1 MDTSLYASFDQGDAV
16 LRFPYDD
23 QLRRLLRAIPGRRWD
38 PAQRAWI
45 VPLDPERA
53 EVVALLL
60 ASLPHPPVVSESLAR
75 ALERQRA
82 RRSHDECVLD
92 VARPDESWWLTFAT
106 DRAPDIVAALLEH
119 PDAYQHPTIGR
130 GLIPL
135 DEQAARLVDTLP
147 ASAGRLRLSE
157 DAAHALTEITQGPGA
172 DGSVRPGA
180 GGGARSGAMAYDVEL
195 RRDRRKEHWLLIAAE
210 HAPLARVLAGRAGL
224 RALEGPEGT
233 FALAAVERD
242 GHLIAELLDQLEMA
256 GIDPRAQSWLARAT
270 TWHGTIDVAG
280 APEEP
285 LFLLL
290 GDPTRLPPE
299 LRERAVSA
307 PGGATVPLT
316 LDSWRSIESLRS
328 FPSAAARRCIAA
340 LKEGRPAPP
349 AVLEL
354 SAVHE
359 DPTFVLAPGHDASL
373 LDTFGALP
381 GATPGQVSR
390 RGGAAAGARGHA
402 YAHANAH
409 GHGQAG
415 DRGQAGN
422 HRQLPAIRADPF
434 CVEELD
440 RFLAERD
447 VWIDPEAL
455 VELQQIR
462 EQHAHAAGLVALSSA
477 TDAPLDV
484 PGLGG
489 ELKPFQRAG
498 VTYLLAQRRAFLA
511 DEQGLGKTIEALAT
525 LEADGAYPAVV
536 VCPASLKLNWM
547 RELER
552 WLPGRTAQALTGTG
566 LRAARPS
573 SAEANSTTLSDGD
586 LTGTAR
592 VGAARPSDP
601 DVPEGEPM
609 GPGAREGDATGAST
623 TRPPTPIPAADI
635 TVVNYDI
642 LAARAPGLA
651 AMAPK
656 ALVLDESH
664 YCKNAAAKRT
674 QAVGRL
680 ASSVPS
686 DGLVLALTGTPVM
699 NRPPELISQ
708 LRILGRLADFGSGA
722 QFGQRFKGPDAHVR
736 LHWHLRSRCFVRRL
750 KADVLPQLPPK
761 TRTVVP
767 VELDNEAEY
776 RLAEHDV
783 IAWLRSRPLDLREL
797 DAKVAAA
804 LRAER
809 LVRLN
814 ALKLLAARGKLHAV
828 LAWIHDFCSSGERLV
843 VFARHREIQRAVID
857 RFPHALHILGED
869 NHAARD
875 ASLHAFQ
882 AAGTSDNQL
891 IVCSIEVAGQ
901 GLTLTQASNVAFLE
915 LDWTPAKHDQAEDR
929 LHRIG
934 QRDAVNAWYL
944 LAAGT
949 IDETMATLL
958 ERKRAIIGAVTD
970 GREEGDEG
978 IVDALARELAGEPYR
993 HLRAV
998 A

>member
-1 MDTSLYASFDQGDAV
+1 MDSTLHASLDQGEAV

-23 QLRRLLRAIPGRRWD
+23 ELRKLLRAIPGRRWD

-53 EVVALLL
+53 EAVAQLL
-60 ASLPHPPVVSESLAR
+60 ESLRIPPILSEPLSR

-82 RRSHDECVLD
+82 RRGHDECVLD
-92 VARPDESWWLTFAT
+92 VARPNESWWLTFAT
-106 DRAPDIVAALLEH
+106 DRAPEIVAGLLEH
-119 PDAYQHPTIGR
+119 PDSKELPTIGR
-130 GLIPL
+130 ALIPL

-157 DAAHALTEITQGPGA
+157 DAAHALTEVSQRPPA
-172 DGSVRPGA
+172 RPGA
-180 GGGARSGAMAYDVEL
+180 MTYDVEL
-195 RRDRRKEHWLLIAAE
+195 RRDRRKEQWVLIASE
-210 HAPLARVLAGRAGL
+210 HAPLARVLAARAGL
-224 RALEGPEGT
+224 RALEGPQGT

-242 GHLIAELLDQLEMA
+242 AQLIARLLDQLETA
-256 GIDPRAQSWLARAT
+256 GIDPRTQSWLARST
-270 TWHGTIDVAG
+270 TWQGTIDVEG
-280 APEEP
+280 PP
-285 LFLLL
+285 DQPTFLLL

-299 LRERAVSA
+299 IRERAVSA
-307 PGGATVPLT
+307 PGGVTVPLT
-316 LDSWRSIESLRS
+316 LELWRSIEEHLRS
-328 FPSAAARRCIAA
+328 FATPAARRCVAA
-340 LKEGRPAPP
+340 LREGRPAPP

-354 SAVHE
+354 SSIHD
-359 DPTFVLAPGHDASL
+359 DPTFLLAPGYDTSQLDAFGTLTGASPHRPGSASRAPHSRSRDHGSL
-373 LDTFGALP
+373 PT
-381 GATPGQVSR
+381 
-390 RGGAAAGARGHA
+390 
-402 YAHANAH
+402 
-409 GHGQAG
+409 
-415 DRGQAGN
+415 
-422 HRQLPAIRADPF
+422 IRADPF
-434 CVEELD
+434 CVDELD
-440 RFLAERD
+440 PFLAQRD
-447 VWIDPEAL
+447 IWIEPDAL
-455 VELQQIR
+455 VVLQQIR

-477 TDAPLDV
+477 TDAPLTV
-484 PGLGG
+484 AGLGG

-498 VTYLLAQRRAFLA
+498 VSYLLAQRRAFLA

-525 LEADGAYPAVV
+525 LEADNAYPAVV

-552 WLPGRTAQALTGTG
+552 WLPERTAQALSGTG
-566 LRAARPS
+566 MRAAR
-573 SAEANSTTLSDGD
+573 SDGANLAAGD
-586 LTGTAR
+586 SADELTRGYGGPERGKQSNAGTSA
-592 VGAARPSDP
+592 
-601 DVPEGEPM
+601 
-609 GPGAREGDATGAST
+609 
-623 TRPPTPIPAADI
+623 PIEAADI

-642 LAARAPGLA
+642 LAARAPTLA
-651 AMAPK
+651 AMALR

-674 QAVGRL
+674 QAVARL
-680 ASSVPS
+680 AASVPD

-722 QFGQRFKGPDAHVR
+722 QFGKRFRGADAHVR

-750 KADVLPQLPPK
+750 KADVLPQLPAK

-767 VELDNEAEY
+767 VELDNEPEY
-776 RLAEHDV
+776 RLAERDV
-783 IAWLRSRPLDLREL
+783 IAWLRSRPLDLSEL
-797 DAKVAAA
+797 DAKIAAA

-814 ALKLLAARGKLHAV
+814 ALKKLAARGKLHAA

-843 VFARHREIQRAVID
+843 VFARHREIQRAVLD
-857 RFPHALHILGED
+857 RFPSALHIVGED
-869 NHAARD
+869 THAARD
-875 ASLHAFQ
+875 EALHAFQ
-882 AAGTSDNQL
+882 AADDSENQL

-929 LHRIG
+929 CHRIG
-934 QRDAVNAWYL
+934 QQDAVNAWYL

-958 ERKRAIIGAVTD
+958 ERKRAIICAVTD
-970 GREEGDEG
+970 GREENDEG